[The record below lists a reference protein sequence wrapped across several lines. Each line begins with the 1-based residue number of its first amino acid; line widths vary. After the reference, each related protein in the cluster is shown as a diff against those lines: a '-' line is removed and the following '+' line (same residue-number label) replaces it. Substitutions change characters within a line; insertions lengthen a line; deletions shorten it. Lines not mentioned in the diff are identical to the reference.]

1 MLAGKIS
8 LSWLGTSPR
17 LIIMDPTL
25 IKEVLL
31 NKQGHFHLPP
41 LNPLILILTKG
52 LTTLHGEKWAMHRKI
67 INPAFHL
74 EKLKVSFSTSRMLIF
89 VRFSTSNFKSTVSSV
104 LKTLNVELMKLK
116 SLTGL

>member
-1 MLAGKIS
+1 MNLVAGKLS

-17 LIIMDPTL
+17 LIITDPTL

-41 LNPLILILTKG
+41 LNPLVLILTKG
-52 LTTLHGEKWAMHRKI
+52 LTTLQGEKWAMHRKM

-74 EKLKVSFSTSRMLIF
+74 DKLKVAFC
-89 VRFSTSNFKSTVSSV
+89 NFNNA
-104 LKTLNVELMKLK
+104 LFC
-116 SLTGL
+116 GF